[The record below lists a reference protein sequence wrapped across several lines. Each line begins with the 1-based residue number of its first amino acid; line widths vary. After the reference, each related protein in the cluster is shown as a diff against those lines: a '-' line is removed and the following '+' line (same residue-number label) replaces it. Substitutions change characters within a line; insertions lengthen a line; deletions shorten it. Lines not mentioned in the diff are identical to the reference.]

1 MYLSEILSKL
11 QMFTVNNFMTF
22 SDGLLLICNF
32 AYKLYTFNLKKII
45 EVQLCLFHVCRWNI
59 NETAILWNFKLKNIF
74 QQFSDKFDL
83 ANKSLELLSFCL
95 LIIVIN

>member
-32 AYKLYTFNLKKII
+32 AYKLYTFNLKNLLKCSCACFMYVD
-45 EVQLCLFHVCRWNI
+45 E
-59 NETAILWNFKLKNIF
+59 ILMKL
-74 QQFSDKFDL
+74 QFYEIS
-83 ANKSLELLSFCL
+83 N
-95 LIIVIN
+95 

>member
-32 AYKLYTFNLKKII
+32 AYKLYTFNLIFFFI
-45 EVQLCLFHVCRWNI
+45 EVQLCLFHVCR
-59 NETAILWNFKLKNIF
+59 
-74 QQFSDKFDL
+74 
-83 ANKSLELLSFCL
+83 
-95 LIIVIN
+95 